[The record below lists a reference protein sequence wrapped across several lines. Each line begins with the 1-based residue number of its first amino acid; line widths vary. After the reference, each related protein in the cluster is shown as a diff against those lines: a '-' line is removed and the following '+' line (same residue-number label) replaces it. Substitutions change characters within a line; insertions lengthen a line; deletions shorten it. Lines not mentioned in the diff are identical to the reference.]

1 MDEDAMERAL
11 LAALRGSRIDV
22 VAASDCGMIDKSDAE
37 HLLYATA
44 HGRVLYSFNIADYN
58 LLHSQW
64 VASSRA
70 HGGVI
75 VAPQQQYSVGAQLR
89 RLLRLLAAKSA
100 EDMQSRL
107 EYLSNW
113 SADF

>member
-1 MDEDAMERAL
+1 MDEDAMECGL
-11 LAALRGSRIDV
+11 LAALRARRVDV
-22 VAASDCGMIDKSDAE
+22 IAASECVMIDKSDAE

-64 VASSRA
+64 VASGRV

-75 VAPQQQYSVGAQLR
+75 VAPQQQYSVGVQLR
-89 RLLRLLAAKSA
+89 RLLHLVTAKSA